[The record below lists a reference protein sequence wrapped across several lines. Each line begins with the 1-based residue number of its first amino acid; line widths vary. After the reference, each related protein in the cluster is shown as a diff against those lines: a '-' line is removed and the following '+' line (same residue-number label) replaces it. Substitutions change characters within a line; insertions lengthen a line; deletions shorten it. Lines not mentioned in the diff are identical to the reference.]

1 MNTIVSVTINDN
13 NDNGNNKPVLF
24 QTDDLWR
31 GAASIFLYGIFYL
44 LVLDRIGVHIYPV
57 FSPRTNYVVIT
68 WCTVFSLTIGVYH
81 FWNWMMTHYWDSL
94 LCLDKL
100 MTLDLGVGLL
110 MFATLKLGMKRP
122 RRVCVT
128 LTTARLPL

>member
-1 MNTIVSVTINDN
+1 MVQQHVCNIIYAVMNTIVSVTINDN
-13 NDNGNNKPVLF
+13 NDNGDNRPVLF

-100 MTLDLGVGLL
+100 MTLNLGIVLL
-110 MFATLKLGMKRP
+110 MIAVNNVILHRS
-122 RRVCVT
+122 
-128 LTTARLPL
+128 